1 LWSNADGLWNFITAA
16 DCSSTLE
23 QSHQRKQ
30 QRSAAE
36 IVSDSAGASES
47 QVLDSAA
54 DEKVG
59 SYDQA
64 RGEIIDEATINKT
77 LEAAHSVKEK
87 LLHKMQEKMDP
98 ATVER
103 ATKAAN
109 VVLEKTKKTSAALKR
124 RFDGYA
130 NSLTK
135 SPYFQSKCKEVFETV
150 DIDKVSSFP
159 LYRALG
165 FYSYRIVL

>member
-1 LWSNADGLWNFITAA
+1 MSSSAA
-16 DCSSTLE
+16 DTTPTSESTPA
-23 QSHQRKQ
+23 
-30 QRSAAE
+30 SA
-36 IVSDSAGASES
+36 SDSA
-47 QVLDSAA
+47 AA
-54 DEKVG
+54 GGG
-59 SYDQA
+59 S
-64 RGEIIDEATINKT
+64 GNNSNSGGIIDEATINKT